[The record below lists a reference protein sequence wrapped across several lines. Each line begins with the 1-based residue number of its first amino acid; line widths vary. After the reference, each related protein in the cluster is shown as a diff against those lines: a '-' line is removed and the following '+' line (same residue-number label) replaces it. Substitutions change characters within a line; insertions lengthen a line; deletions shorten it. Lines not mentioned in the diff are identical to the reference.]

1 MNKKS
6 KVRISIEIL
15 DSQAGK
21 VSHTQEIEVDPSEV
35 ENLDN
40 IEQLLLSQGHDSMR
54 KVISKQMKMV
64 SKKNLKG
71 KKA

>member
-21 VSHTQEIEVDPSEV
+21 VSHTQEIEVD
-35 ENLDN
+35 
-40 IEQLLLSQGHDSMR
+40 R
-54 KVISKQMKMV
+54 
-64 SKKNLKG
+64 
-71 KKA
+71 